1 MDVRRSDYPRPSIV
15 HRPPGASSCSPT
27 DAVLSKLRGYLALF
41 VVLLGIFLCDPVQRL
56 VVAPAA
62 RLLPSRR
69 VGILTRWQRFL
80 AHFILR
86 TLSTLGGAHIPTP
99 PRLPASPGTLVIMNH
114 QSVLDIPLVVA
125 SMDGAY
131 PLIVTRRRYFRW
143 IPLIS
148 HMTRLYQYPMVDP
161 AANVT
166 EARDALSKLSVVAR
180 NATTPV
186 AIFPEGTRT
195 RNGEIGRFKTRG
207 LETILSQR
215 PWTVYVLVADGF
227 WERAKMKHFVNGVG
241 RIHARFETL
250 GPFLWENPEED
261 PRQFIAGIRESMVD
275 RLSSMRTGVPA

>member
-1 MDVRRSDYPRPSIV
+1 M
-15 HRPPGASSCSPT
+15 
-27 DAVLSKLRGYLALF
+27 ALF

-56 VVAPAA
+56 VIAPAA

-80 AHFILR
+80 AHFVLR
-86 TLSTLGGAHIPTP
+86 TLSTLGGAHIPAL
-99 PRLPASPGTLVIMNH
+99 PRLPAGPGTLVIMNH

-125 SMDGAY
+125 SLDGAY

-161 AANVT
+161 TANADQ
-166 EARDALSKLSVVAR
+166 ARQSLSKLGVVAR
-180 NATTPV
+180 EASSPM

-195 RNGEIGRFKTRG
+195 RDGQIGRFKTRG
-207 LETILSQR
+207 LEAILSQR
-215 PWTVYVLVADGF
+215 TWTIYVIVADGF
-227 WERAKMKHFVNGVG
+227 WERAKMRHFVNGMG

-250 GPFLWENPEED
+250 GPFHWDEPGQD
-261 PRQFIAGIRESMVD
+261 PRPFIAGIRQSMVG
-275 RLSSMRTGVPA
+275 RLSSMRTGVSA